1 MNECIIDS
9 HLRCVG
15 KREFT
20 KRGARFAQLKLQRST
35 SSYTVRFI
43 VPGDQADTVELGG
56 WYKIAILPDSDISS
70 PPER

>member
-1 MNECIIDS
+1 MHNECIIDS

-20 KRGARFAQLKLQRST
+20 KRGARFAQLKLQRGT

-43 VPGDQADTVELGG
+43 VPGAQADTVELGG
-56 WYKIAILPDSDISS
+56 WYKIAILPDSAS
-70 PPER
+70 R